1 MHTGVEHSGV
11 LEVLETDRAG
21 EEVLGLSFKLSAE
34 GDLGFD
40 EDAGLGLHKFLIQ
53 K

>member
-1 MHTGVEHSGV
+1 MHAGVEHSGMF
-11 LEVLETDRAG
+11 EVLEADRAG
-21 EEVLGLSFKLSAE
+21 EKVLGLGFKLSAE

-40 EDAGLGLHKFLIQ
+40 EDAGLGLHILIQ